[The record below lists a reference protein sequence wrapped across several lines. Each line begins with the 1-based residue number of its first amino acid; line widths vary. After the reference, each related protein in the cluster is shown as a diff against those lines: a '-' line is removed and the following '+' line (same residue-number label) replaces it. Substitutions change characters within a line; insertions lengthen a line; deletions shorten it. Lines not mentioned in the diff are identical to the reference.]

1 MRLNIWGYTLS
12 SEGVRPNN
20 KKVEAIQEFPR
31 PTTTKAV
38 KSFLGMVNFY
48 RRHIKNMA
56 MIAWP
61 LTALTRKDK
70 TTGRTVIFEWSQE
83 CDEAFQ
89 TLKTMLMTAPVLKP
103 LIYQK
108 SSFCGLMPAL
118 VGLEQY

>member
-1 MRLNIWGYTLS
+1 M
-12 SEGVRPNN
+12 
-20 KKVEAIQEFPR
+20 IQEFPR
-31 PTTTKAV
+31 PMTTKAV

-56 MIAWP
+56 MIARP

-89 TLKTMLMTAPVLKP
+89 TLKTMLMTAPVLIPPDLSKEF
-103 LIYQK
+103 
-108 SSFCGLMPAL
+108 FCGLMPVL